1 MLKYRYFIQ
10 LSYKGTNYVG
20 WQFQPNGLSIQE
32 SLEKALSLIL
42 RDEIKV
48 TGAGRTDAGVHA
60 RFFIAHFDS
69 IIDIIDIKKVIYS
82 LNNYLSN
89 DIAIQDIRRVNDD
102 AHARF
107 DALSRTYNY
116 RVSTVKSPFELEF
129 SYYLKFKPD
138 IELMNKA
145 AKLLFEFKD
154 FTSFS
159 KLHTDVKTN
168 NCKIEIAEWK
178 QEGDILIFVIK
189 ADRFL
194 RNMVRAIVGTL
205 LDVGNGKVSLEE
217 FKTIIE
223 LKDRSEAGFSV
234 PAQGLYLVGIEY
246 PELGF

>member
-1 MLKYRYFIQ
+1 MLKFRYFIQ
-10 LSYKGTNYVG
+10 ISYKGTNYVG

-60 RFFIAHFDS
+60 SFFIAHFDS
-69 IIDIIDIKKVIYS
+69 IIDIRDIKKVIYS

-116 RVSTVKSPFELEF
+116 RVSTAKNPFEFDF

-145 AKLLFEFKD
+145 TKILFEFKD

-205 LDVGNGKVSLEE
+205 LDVGNGKISLEE
-217 FKTIIE
+217 FRTIIK

-234 PAQGLYLVGIEY
+234 PAQGLYLVVIEY
-246 PELGF
+246 PY